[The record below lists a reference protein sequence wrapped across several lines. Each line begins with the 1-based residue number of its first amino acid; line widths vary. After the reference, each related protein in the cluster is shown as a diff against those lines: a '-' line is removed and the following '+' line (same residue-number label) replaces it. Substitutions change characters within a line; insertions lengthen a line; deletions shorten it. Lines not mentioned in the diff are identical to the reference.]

1 MLRDTND
8 GSSEYNNDEIRK
20 KLDHAGLI
28 NEIIGS
34 KWGTL
39 ILRELHFNQKM
50 GFNELLKVLPS
61 ISSRTLSLQIKKF
74 LKMSMIEKK
83 VLDTSPIRVEYKLT
97 EKGKEFTESFYN
109 LIQWSFKW
117 NF

>member
-1 MLRDTND
+1 MTAMKD
-8 GSSEYNNDEIRK
+8 NDEIMK
-20 KLDHAGLI
+20 KLHHAAVI

-50 GFNELLKVLPS
+50 GFNELLKSLPS

-74 LKMSMIEKK
+74 LKLSMIEKK
-83 VLDTSPIRVEYKLT
+83 VLDASPKHVEYKLT
-97 EKGKEFTESFYN
+97 EKGKEFTEAFYN
-109 LIQWSFKW
+109 LIQWSLKW